1 MDDWCI
7 KLKNRMEKVFSMP
20 FDVSLSVVDGEEQYT
35 CYPTN
40 REEIFFTVKAYIHDQ
55 IRLVVEIAPQKN
67 AGAILNDMAHA
78 DNSQRKIFFQ
88 YIDVLN
94 SEKAKI
100 SFSVNN
106 NPITN
111 EKTWPENWRFFKC
124 RMDLIPIP
132 EVSGEEELSSFL
144 AEWLIHGIALIL
156 SLLTV
161 EEEVP
166 CSDLTPE
173 QEGEAKEIKSKRYER
188 SRVNREICLAHKG
201 YSCYACGFNF
211 LERYGQLGKDY
222 IEVHHTTPVSAMGDN
237 YKIDIDRDLVPVC
250 SNCHSMIHRKNPP
263 LSIEELKD
271 IISKREKQNATQER
285 KFVNKNVQNQRL
297 IPEGSILKMIEPDTD
312 ERRLIHNMMELD
324 EGTSIMQIVVECQKQ
339 FQEKYF
345 SMKTKDWIHL
355 IGDYVRRVTGRE
367 ELREDE
373 IFCYKMTG

>member
-1 MDDWCI
+1 
-7 KLKNRMEKVFSMP
+7 
-20 FDVSLSVVDGEEQYT
+20 
-35 CYPTN
+35 
-40 REEIFFTVKAYIHDQ
+40 
-55 IRLVVEIAPQKN
+55 
-67 AGAILNDMAHA
+67 
-78 DNSQRKIFFQ
+78 
-88 YIDVLN
+88 
-94 SEKAKI
+94 
-100 SFSVNN
+100 
-106 NPITN
+106 
-111 EKTWPENWRFFKC
+111 
-124 RMDLIPIP
+124 
-132 EVSGEEELSSFL
+132 
-144 AEWLIHGIALIL
+144 
-156 SLLTV
+156 
-161 EEEVP
+161 
-166 CSDLTPE
+166 
-173 QEGEAKEIKSKRYER
+173 
-188 SRVNREICLAHKG
+188 
-201 YSCYACGFNF
+201 
-211 LERYGQLGKDY
+211 
-222 IEVHHTTPVSAMGDN
+222 MGDN